1 MEKSVSKKIINGIGI
16 LLSGIFS
23 LIGLIEFYKVG
34 IKNQTESYPFGGEGP
49 VPYYY
54 KTAELYSNVNLT
66 YGILFGILLGIGIWN
81 WRKNKINGIIILGLT
96 CILILIQI
104 LQGWAELK
112 TFYNK
117 VLW

>member
-96 CILILIQI
+96 CILILIQM
-104 LQGWAELK
+104 LQGWAK
-112 TFYNK
+112 
-117 VLW
+117 

>member
-1 MEKSVSKKIINGIGI
+1 MDIRKSISKKIISGIGI
-16 LLSGIFS
+16 LLSGFFS
-23 LIGLIEFYKVG
+23 LIGFSEYYKVG
-34 IKNQTESYPFGGEGP
+34 IKNETESYPFGGEGP

-66 YGILFGILLGIGIWN
+66 YGIVFGVLLAIGIWN

-104 LQGWAELK
+104 YEGWTE
-112 TFYNK
+112 
-117 VLW
+117 